1 MMAETPAVVI
11 TDVYLFQLVIIH
23 VTSAL
28 HTLQRGRV
36 GKFLSI
42 IRMRRPA
49 GEATSPPN
57 FIKRMNSNSKASRP
71 PSPRMSTGISGL
83 DDILCGGLTAHRV
96 YLVEGSPGTG
106 KTTLGLQFLL
116 DGIERGESGLYITLS
131 ETADEL
137 DAVAHSHGWDID
149 ALEVFELASD
159 DALDPES
166 QQSVFH
172 PSEVELG
179 ETTQSV
185 MEMVDRIKPARVV
198 FDSLSEMRLLAQN
211 PLRYRRQILALKQ
224 FFASRQCTVLLLD
237 DKSNLADQHLHSIAH
252 GVISLEQIAQE
263 FGKERRRCNIIKM
276 RGIKFRGGY
285 HDYILETGGIR
296 MFPRLVANE
305 HVSPFVAHIS
315 STGSSGLDALLGGG
329 LTAGTNT
336 LIAGPSGIGKTSMS
350 VRCVL
355 AALQRGEHAAFYL
368 FDEGLGTFHIRAE
381 ALGMELK
388 SYVEGGQLR
397 IHHIDPAELSPGE
410 FAQKLRD
417 AVELDQVS
425 FIVIDSL
432 NAYLQAMPGE
442 QYLILQM
449 HELLSYLN
457 QQGVTTIMVLG
468 QHGLI
473 GEVRSD
479 IDLSYLSD
487 TTVLLRFFESNG
499 RLRRA
504 VTIMKNRTAEH
515 APTIHEL
522 QLNGNGLVIG
532 EPLLGFEGVLS
543 GLPTYRGATPMM
555 EMPAAGGA

>member
-1 MMAETPAVVI
+1 MNK
-11 TDVYLFQLVIIH
+11 
-23 VTSAL
+23 TSTAL
-28 HTLQRGRV
+28 
-36 GKFLSI
+36 
-42 IRMRRPA
+42 
-49 GEATSPPN
+49 
-57 FIKRMNSNSKASRP
+57 RP
-71 PSPRMSTGISGL
+71 PPQRMSTGIDGL
-83 DDILCGGLTAHRV
+83 DDILGGGLTAHRV

-116 DGIERGESGLYITLS
+116 EGIKLGESCLYITLS

-137 DAVAHSHGWDID
+137 EAVAASHGWETGE
-149 ALEVFELASD
+149 LHLFELATD
-159 DALDPES
+159 NVLDPES

-224 FFASRQCTVLLLD
+224 FFSSRQCTVLLLD

-263 FGKERRRCNIIKM
+263 FGKERRRCNVIKM

-285 HDYILETGGIR
+285 HDYVMETGGIR
-296 MFPRLVANE
+296 IFPRLVANE
-305 HVSPFVAHIS
+305 HVGKFKARIC
-315 STGSSGLDALLGGG
+315 STGSASLDALLGGG

-336 LIAGPSGIGKTSMS
+336 LIAGPSGIGKTTMV

-355 AALQRGEHAAFYL
+355 AALERGENAAFYL
-368 FDEGLGTFHIRAE
+368 FDEGLGTFYVRAE
-381 ALGMELK
+381 ALGMDLQPYLDK
-388 SYVEGGQLR
+388 GQLA

-410 FAQKLRD
+410 FAQTLRD
-417 AVELDQVS
+417 AVELSNVS
-425 FIVIDSL
+425 CIAIDSL

-449 HELLSYLN
+449 HELLAYLN
-457 QQGVTTIMVLG
+457 QKGVSTIMVLG

-473 GEVRSD
+473 GDVRSD

-504 VTIMKNRTAEH
+504 VTVMKNRTADH
-515 APTIHEL
+515 ALTIHEL
-522 QLNGNGLVIG
+522 QLSPGGLVIG

-543 GLPTYRGATPMM
+543 GLPTYRGSTPMM
-555 EMPAAGGA
+555 ELVPQSAQQDAAQGAPHDG

>member
-1 MMAETPAVVI
+1 MPPVPA
-11 TDVYLFQLVIIH
+11 
-23 VTSAL
+23 
-28 HTLQRGRV
+28 
-36 GKFLSI
+36 
-42 IRMRRPA
+42 
-49 GEATSPPN
+49 N
-57 FIKRMNSNSKASRP
+57 
-71 PSPRMSTGISGL
+71 RMSTGIAGL
-83 DDILCGGLTAHRV
+83 DAILCGGLTAQRV

-116 DGIERGESGLYITLS
+116 DGIASNQSGLYITLS

-137 DAVAHSHGWDID
+137 TAVAHSHGWSLDGIH
-149 ALEVFELASD
+149 VFELASE
-159 DALDPES
+159 DALEPEA

-185 MEMVDRIKPARVV
+185 MDMVDRIKPVRVV

-237 DKSNLADQHLHSIAH
+237 DKSNMADQHLHSIAH
-252 GVISLEQIAQE
+252 GVVSLEQVAQE

-276 RGIKFRGGY
+276 RGIQFRGGY
-285 HDYILETGGIR
+285 HDYILQKGGIR
-296 MFPRLVANE
+296 IFPRLVANE
-305 HVSPFVAHIS
+305 HPGTFVAKIS
-315 STGSSGLDALLGGG
+315 ATGSSGLDVLLGGG

-336 LIAGPSGIGKTSMS
+336 LIAGPSGIGKTSMT
-350 VRCVL
+350 VRCML
-355 AALQRGEHAAFYL
+355 SALERGENAAFYL
-368 FDEGLGTFHIRAE
+368 FDEGLGTFYIRSE
-381 ALGMELK
+381 ALGMDIK
-388 SYVEGGQLR
+388 PYVDNGQLK
-397 IHHIDPAELSPGE
+397 ISHIDPAELSPGE
-410 FAQKLRD
+410 FAQLLRD
-417 AVELDQVS
+417 AVELAGVS

-449 HELLSYLN
+449 HELLTYLN
-457 QQGVTTIMVLG
+457 QKGVTSMMVLG

-504 VTIMKNRTAEH
+504 ITIMKNRTAEH
-515 APTIHEL
+515 AMTIHEL
-522 QLNGNGLVIG
+522 QLSPGGLVIG

-543 GLPTYRGATPMM
+543 GLPTYRGSTPMM
-555 EMPAAGGA
+555 PMQSDAEA